1 MKQLKQLRKDKNLTQ
16 YQIAKILNI
25 AISTYS
31 GYEIGT
37 SEPNLNT
44 LIKLADYFNVSL
56 DYLLEH
62 KTNSFLDYG
71 HISQEQEQ
79 AFTLMLKL
87 NDFQLDKVVGYMQG
101 LLDK

>member
-1 MKQLKQLRKDKNLTQ
+1 MKLRDLRNQKKMSQEDL
-16 YQIAKILNI
+16 AKILGMTR
-25 AISTYS
+25 ATYAN
-31 GYEIGT
+31 YETGKT
-37 SEPNLNT
+37 QPDLEN

-87 NDFQLDKVVGYMQG
+87 TDFQLDKVVGYMQG